1 MNLNLNQMNGDQLAE
16 ALCLIAEPVERI
28 TQDDEVNDAFRK
40 MAEDQKNNAIMIRLV
55 GGAYA
60 RLVPLLLRKHK
71 QDTFTILSVLTGKTY
86 EEIATEN
93 AFQLMRDIRET
104 MNKKVLNFFAS
115 SVGMEQPE

>member
-1 MNLNLNQMNGDQLAE
+1 MHLNQMNGDQLAE

-60 RLVPLLLRKHK
+60 RLVPLLLKKHK

-104 MNKKVLNFFAS
+104 MNKKVLDFFAS
-115 SVGMEQPE
+115 SVGMAQTE